1 MSAKESALNFFE
13 AYREQNVEKMVSLCT
28 EDASF
33 RYVPD
38 SVEGKVRGEGDN
50 FWRTLI
56 ETYPDL
62 TNKVKWTT
70 ESIDGNAILEVLIS
84 GTQTKDIGPVKN
96 QGKHFD
102 LLHLFILHVN
112 DACLIDSITAFWDNV
127 TIYRQLG
134 HTDIS

>member
-1 MSAKESALNFFE
+1 MSARELVLKFFD

-28 EDASF
+28 EGASF

-56 ETYPDL
+56 DTYPDL
-62 TNKVKWTT
+62 TNDVKWTT
-70 ESIDGNAILEVLIS
+70 ESTDGNVVLEVLIS

-96 QGKHFD
+96 QNKHFD

-112 DACLIDSITAFWDNV
+112 DGGLIDRITAFWDNV